1 MKYYIYK
8 IIHISRPE
16 WFYIGSTNNFSRRK
30 SSHKKA
36 HKNKVSKKY
45 WTKLYIY
52 IRMHGWDSFEIS
64 IIEEGEVETKYDI
77 KVIEQKFLD
86 NLVPTL
92 NSNNAIS
99 KTI

>member
-8 IIHISRPE
+8 ILHISRPE
-16 WFYIGSTNNFSRRK
+16 WFYIGSTNNFSNRK

-36 HKNKVSKKY
+36 HKNKVGKKY

-64 IIEEGEVETKYDI
+64 IIEEGEVESKHEI
-77 KVIEQKFLD
+77 KVIEQK
-86 NLVPTL
+86 
-92 NSNNAIS
+92 S
-99 KTI
+99 